1 MVLFPFYH
9 VRLATSLLL
18 SLVAFFYLILS
29 LYNTTTCSIRLS
41 NIHNIRRIC
50 TMLQE
55 LLQTVTR
62 LRSTPP
68 YNLRLYA
75 HTNQELLQTVTIA
88 ALGYVVTYCYNF
100 FLATLVKNFFQLL
113 HIVTNCYKM
122 LVGTLNNSGIGHNYH
137 HTTST
142 TSRVY
147 TRGSN
152 IQ

>member
-1 MVLFPFYH
+1 
-9 VRLATSLLL
+9 
-18 SLVAFFYLILS
+18 
-29 LYNTTTCSIRLS
+29 
-41 NIHNIRRIC
+41 
-50 TMLQE
+50 MLQE

-113 HIVTNCYKM
+113 HIVTTCYI
-122 LVGTLNNSGIGHNYH
+122 LLQNAGRYS
-137 HTTST
+137 
-142 TSRVY
+142 
-147 TRGSN
+147 
-152 IQ
+152 